1 VQPAAVWNATRNSGW
16 DVWMASTASVW
27 AKSATLPMTSG
38 IPATMAMSV
47 GCWWRCTS
55 SQTAMLAKYE
65 GDRRALGQRGRRQFL
80 GQERHSKEEIV
91 QTEWQATQE
100 LDDRRGRE
108 RERRH

>member
-1 VQPAAVWNATRNSGW
+1 MGRMDGIDRERVGEKRNAADDQRDSRDDGDERGLLVALHQQPDHDAR
-16 DVWMASTASVW
+16 
-27 AKSATLPMTSG
+27 
-38 IPATMAMSV
+38 
-47 GCWWRCTS
+47 
-55 SQTAMLAKYE
+55 KYE
-65 GDRRALGQRGRRQFL
+65 GDRRALGQRGRRQSL